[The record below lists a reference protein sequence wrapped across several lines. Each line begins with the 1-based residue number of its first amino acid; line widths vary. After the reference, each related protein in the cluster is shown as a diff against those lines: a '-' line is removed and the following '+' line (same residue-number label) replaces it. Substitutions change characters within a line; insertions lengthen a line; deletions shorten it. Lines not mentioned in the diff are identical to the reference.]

1 MHANVQASL
10 AAHSYRFRLSIKRLC
25 FDRLPRSCRANLR
38 RCMVQPP
45 DAIQAALGI
54 DRAQLLAL
62 DATLAT
68 GNIYQNATSLC
79 HQEVLRCAVNRAHV

>member
-1 MHANVQASL
+1 
-10 AAHSYRFRLSIKRLC
+10 
-25 FDRLPRSCRANLR
+25 
-38 RCMVQPP
+38 VQPP

-79 HQEVLRCAVNRAHV
+79 HQEVLSSDMLTERCQDTAHDRCDAGEVLCAKGLTASASA

>member
-1 MHANVQASL
+1 MNICIHWVAT
-10 AAHSYRFRLSIKRLC
+10 
-25 FDRLPRSCRANLR
+25 
-38 RCMVQPP
+38 RCPADPHNCAVQPP

-79 HQEVLRCAVNRAHV
+79 HQEVLSLLLFS